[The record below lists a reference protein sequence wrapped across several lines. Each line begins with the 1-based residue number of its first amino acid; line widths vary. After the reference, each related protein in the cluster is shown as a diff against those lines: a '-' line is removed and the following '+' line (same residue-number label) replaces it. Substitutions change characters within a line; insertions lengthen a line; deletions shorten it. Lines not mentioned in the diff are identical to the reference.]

1 MPSLELTAE
10 QKAHADETRQPE
22 LWGWLICF
30 IVICNIFVIGRLW
43 GTWMSVSNRSR
54 VIAEDIFI
62 ALSGVLLNVI
72 IANLMLATRY
82 GLGLHNYAVN
92 AKDDNYPSNLSKVFM
107 HVWITMVL
115 MSSFF
120 VCIKM
125 TLLLFYKRL
134 FILSSTA
141 MRFFWWANLVYILL
155 WFFGGTGFYLFQCKP
170 VQWYFLQYFAR
181 AGKPVP
187 GNMTGQCDA
196 TTVLHVSMP
205 MIFSLISDVSL
216 LALPVWAIWKLRL
229 EKRKRMGLIAVF
241 GIGLVA
247 CLLELARILAL
258 VIDTDD
264 KLDPSYGVAVF
275 LILTAAEE
283 TTAVVCACLPVIVP
297 QLYKYTKAFRHRNR
311 TGHSYVKTAVPSS
324 LDVASGGKSGSRN
337 WRSKHSFRRV
347 ISVNHMPTTMGAELT
362 RLDGTEVG
370 DHIHLTSIEASRP
383 MSSPNHSD
391 GGLEPS
397 RNRED
402 DVERGGFHSHTTTSD
417 TKGTRRAEPPV
428 SNAIHI
434 PTQPLP
440 AFWTHSG
447 PLSGQF
453 KQNPPTP
460 VCQLGQLQPANCQLN
475 LTTHIK
481 NHPTAIMSA
490 AVEGLKWRNVE
501 VGRVVLLQGDHAQA
515 GQVAVIVEIVDHK
528 RFLVDGPAAS
538 AELSV
543 PRQVVAASDVLLT
556 DITIENLPRAARTG
570 TVRAAWEKSEVD
582 AKWKNTSWAKK
593 MEQSRKRKALTDF
606 DRFKV
611 LRLKKQRRFEE
622 RKALVQVRASA

>member
-43 GTWMSVSNRSR
+43 GTWISVSNRSR

-92 AKDDNYPSNLSKVFM
+92 AKDDNYPSNLSKTFM

-125 TLLLFYKRL
+125 TLLLFYRRL
-134 FILSSTA
+134 FILSSTG

-155 WFFGGTGFYLFQCKP
+155 WFFGGTCFYLFQCKP

-216 LALPVWAIWKLRL
+216 LALPIWAIWNLRL

-258 VIDTDD
+258 IIDTDD

-283 TTAVVCACLPVIVP
+283 TTAVVCACLPVIGP
-297 QLYKYTKAFRHRNR
+297 QLYKYTKSFRRRNR
-311 TGHSYVKTAVPSS
+311 TSHSYVKSAVPSS
-324 LDVASGGKSGSRN
+324 LDVTSG
-337 WRSKHSFRRV
+337 
-347 ISVNHMPTTMGAELT
+347 
-362 RLDGTEVG
+362 
-370 DHIHLTSIEASRP
+370 EASRP

-397 RNRED
+397 RTRED
-402 DVERGGFHSHTTTSD
+402 DVERGGFRSQRTPSD
-417 TKGTRRAEPPV
+417 TKGTRRAEPPA
-428 SNAIHI
+428 SNTIHPAI
-434 PTQPLP
+434 
-440 AFWTHSG
+440 
-447 PLSGQF
+447 
-453 KQNPPTP
+453 
-460 VCQLGQLQPANCQLN
+460 CQLN

-538 AELSV
+538 AELAV

-622 RKALVQVRASA
+622 RKALLQVRASA

>member
-43 GTWMSVSNRSR
+43 GTWISVSNRSR

-92 AKDDNYPSNLSKVFM
+92 AKDDNYPSNLSKTFM

-134 FILSSTA
+134 FILSSTG
-141 MRFFWWANLVYILL
+141 MRFFWWVNLVYILL

-216 LALPVWAIWKLRL
+216 LALPIWAIWNLRL

-258 VIDTDD
+258 IIDTDD

-283 TTAVVCACLPVIVP
+283 TTAVVCACLPVIGP
-297 QLYKYTKAFRHRNR
+297 QLYKYAKAFRRRNQ
-311 TGHSYVKTAVPSS
+311 TSHSYVKNAVPSS
-324 LDVASGGKSGSRN
+324 LDMTSG
-337 WRSKHSFRRV
+337 
-347 ISVNHMPTTMGAELT
+347 
-362 RLDGTEVG
+362 
-370 DHIHLTSIEASRP
+370 EANRP

-391 GGLEPS
+391 GGLEPP

-402 DVERGGFHSHTTTSD
+402 DVERGGFRSHRTTSD
-417 TKGTRRAEPPV
+417 TKGTRRAEPLA
-428 SNAIHI
+428 SNTIHPAI
-434 PTQPLP
+434 
-440 AFWTHSG
+440 
-447 PLSGQF
+447 
-453 KQNPPTP
+453 
-460 VCQLGQLQPANCQLN
+460 CQLN

-538 AELSV
+538 AELAV

>member
-92 AKDDNYPSNLSKVFM
+92 AKDDNYPSNLSKAFM

-134 FILSSTA
+134 FILSSTG

-187 GNMTGQCDA
+187 GNMTGQCEA

-283 TTAVVCACLPVIVP
+283 TTAVVCACLPVIGP

-311 TGHSYVKTAVPSS
+311 AGHSYVKTAVPSS

-347 ISVNHMPTTMGAELT
+347 ISVNHMPTTVGAELT

-402 DVERGGFHSHTTTSD
+402 DVERGGFHSHTATSD

-428 SNAIHI
+428 SNAIH
-434 PTQPLP
+434 
-440 AFWTHSG
+440 
-447 PLSGQF
+447 
-453 KQNPPTP
+453 
-460 VCQLGQLQPANCQLN
+460 
-475 LTTHIK
+475 
-481 NHPTAIMSA
+481 AIMSA